1 MIMSI
6 REQSGVTL
14 IELMIAVALTGL
26 LLAMAVPAMDTFVTS
41 SRQTSTIND
50 FVSSLHVARSTAIT
64 TNARVTICPSSD
76 GANCNGVTWNQ
87 GWIVFQDP
95 DSDQTVDIGE
105 AIVSTSDGED
115 DLSILSGD
123 FPLFLTYRPTGRA
136 LTLGIG
142 GAAGQFTI
150 CDDRGASHAKALIV
164 DLSGRPR
171 VSKTLANG
179 DTPLCPTV
187 I

>member
-1 MIMSI
+1 MSI
-6 REQSGVTL
+6 KKQTGVTL

-41 SRQTSTIND
+41 SRQTSAIND

-76 GANCNGVTWNQ
+76 GANCDGVAWNQ
-87 GWIVFQDP
+87 GWIVFRDP

-105 AIVSTSDGED
+105 TIVATSEGEQA
-115 DLSILSGD
+115 LTIQSGQ
-123 FPLFLTYRPTGRA
+123 FPGSLTYRPTGRA
-136 LTLGIG
+136 LAFGIG
-142 GAAGQFTI
+142 GAAGQFTV
-150 CDDRGASHAKALIV
+150 CDDRGASHAKVLIV

-171 VSKTLANG
+171 ISEKLVNG
-179 DTPLCPTV
+179 DLPLCPA
-187 I
+187 